1 MRTKTRILCFAWML
15 IFCLSACVDPA
26 ALNLTDPTPAIEA
39 AATPDGG
46 EDISVV
52 AVSEPTAIPT
62 PEPTEEPTA
71 EPTEEP
77 TPTPAPTRPPMEGD
91 IAVNF
96 PNYDTGVD
104 ADYSY
109 QSDELRIAIKVVV
122 DAEAKQTYYV
132 ADIWMRNINSF
143 RTAFGK
149 GEFKKGVEDGDA
161 LARRENAILAVN
173 GSYNQGM
180 MIQSGNVLQKLRAD
194 KGWNSGAACILYRD
208 GTLRTFKLKKE
219 KLNINNEIQNG
230 AWHGWQFGPIVIR
243 DGEEGPG
250 ATAYGDL
257 GYKARNMLGYYEPGH
272 YVIVNCDAYRD
283 DAIGM
288 TSHMM
293 VDVMKSLGVKE
304 AFNLDGGTSAVMVF
318 MGEIIN
324 RPTKRNDN
332 GKWVEG
338 RPILD
343 MLIFGEYD
351 ANGVAPDLSTL
362 TADKFRDKNA

>member
-180 MIQSGNVLQKLRAD
+180 MIQSGKVLQKLRAD
-194 KGWNSGAACILYRD
+194 RHL
-208 GTLRTFKLKKE
+208 
-219 KLNINNEIQNG
+219 
-230 AWHGWQFGPIVIR
+230 
-243 DGEEGPG
+243 
-250 ATAYGDL
+250 
-257 GYKARNMLGYYEPGH
+257 
-272 YVIVNCDAYRD
+272 
-283 DAIGM
+283 
-288 TSHMM
+288 
-293 VDVMKSLGVKE
+293 
-304 AFNLDGGTSAVMVF
+304 
-318 MGEIIN
+318 
-324 RPTKRNDN
+324 
-332 GKWVEG
+332 
-338 RPILD
+338 
-343 MLIFGEYD
+343 
-351 ANGVAPDLSTL
+351 
-362 TADKFRDKNA
+362 